1 MKARESDLADERK
14 NRLQADREKEV
25 AKQMILKLQQENW
38 GLRKARSV
46 RFFIIHF
53 SIIIR
58 NGVCFNLISFVE
70 GFDLA

>member
-38 GLRKARSV
+38 GLRKDRSV

>member
-1 MKARESDLADERK
+1 MKARESDLTDERK

-25 AKQMILKLQQENW
+25 AKQLILKLQQENW

-53 SIIIR
+53 
-58 NGVCFNLISFVE
+58 E
-70 GFDLA
+70 